1 MIRRAARV
9 DANQGE
15 IVYTLRQM
23 GCSVVSLAAVGKG
36 VTDLLVGVSGKNLLI
51 EVKDGSKPPRER
63 KLTPDQVIFHAEWRG
78 QIAKAESVDEAISIV
93 NEARRT

>member
-15 IVYTLRQM
+15 IVSALRQM

-51 EVKDGSKPPRER
+51 EVKDGSRSPSKR

-78 QIAKAESVDEAISIV
+78 QIAKADSVDEVISIV

>member
-9 DANQGE
+9 DANQSE

-51 EVKDGSKPPRER
+51 EVKDGSRSPSKR
-63 KLTPDQVIFHAEWRG
+63 KLTPDQMIFHAEWRG

>member
-15 IVYTLRQM
+15 IVSALRQM

-78 QIAKAESVDEAISIV
+78 QIAKADSVDEVISII